1 MTPPSSVSRSSI
13 RIDAA
18 IGQRLLVTLAG
29 LVKPGQPLGE
39 PFLLA
44 ADRFR
49 IIAALDADADGVLQ
63 PRARLEQIRAAVV
76 DLRIFLVP
84 ENVAAFGVEKHDALG
99 QDVDRLAQPL
109 VRFARVRNRSLRLG
123 ARAQDFAALGG
134 TMAAIT

>member
-1 MTPPSSVSRSSI
+1 MTI
-13 RIDAA
+13 
-18 IGQRLLVTLAG
+18 AG
-29 LVKPGQPLGE
+29 LVKPGQTLGE

-44 ADRFR
+44 ANRFR
-49 IIAALDADADGVLQ
+49 IIAALDADADGVRQ
-63 PRARLEQIRAAVV
+63 PRARPEQIGAAVV

-99 QDVDRLAQPL
+99 QDVDRLAQPFM
-109 VRFARVRNRSLRLG
+109 RFTRVRNRSLRLG